1 MYEDREMTSG
11 GDVKLPRQKQTKDFK
26 TQELRE
32 EILLFNDN
40 AKAIYESEKVSNGNK
55 ESLGQFKKRKLWD
68 LYGINYDTW
77 RGTKKRWTDKRTEI
91 IDGIRNG
98 RGSCKN
104 HKKLAQTQGVIVT
117 DPYFDGDDCLS
128 ALDLDNLT
136 NTLAKN
142 IDTIKKSPHTEKIN
156 GALQI
161 KIDLLDSKTC
171 PYTKVAA
178 RLKKK
183 TNVVLPTSTAL
194 STHITE
200 CINNAPSNED
210 SDFYLTSLS
219 LLVSKGEP
227 QPTHTDVKNIG
238 SNNEQLQGT
247 FMLSGE
253 SEGTIVYDMND
264 VPMCPSVADI
274 VSVFD
279 QMYPREVSGEVND
292 LEVALLNNE
301 DMEAHAANWGRIM
314 YVSDNRRPKKKIMK
328 KYSMTIMQGNHPHN
342 GPGSNTFRAV
352 LFFTALPCGSNK
364 DQAYGDT
371 QMSKEGFII
380 TIIRKILPSLKKNND
395 ILTIKRLYH
404 SFASAVADSAQY
416 GARDQTLTNNSTKD
430 DFGAVKFSHLI
441 NNLITCVE
449 KCNTDPSTRNAVM
462 VSTAKDMI
470 ALFIPTKLCEK
481 RI

>member
-1 MYEDREMTSG
+1 M
-11 GDVKLPRQKQTKDFK
+11 
-26 TQELRE
+26 
-32 EILLFNDN
+32 
-40 AKAIYESEKVSNGNK
+40 
-55 ESLGQFKKRKLWD
+55 
-68 LYGINYDTW
+68 
-77 RGTKKRWTDKRTEI
+77 
-91 IDGIRNG
+91 
-98 RGSCKN
+98 
-104 HKKLAQTQGVIVT
+104 
-117 DPYFDGDDCLS
+117 
-128 ALDLDNLT
+128 
-136 NTLAKN
+136 
-142 IDTIKKSPHTEKIN
+142 
-156 GALQI
+156 
-161 KIDLLDSKTC
+161 
-171 PYTKVAA
+171 
-178 RLKKK
+178 KKK

-279 QMYPREVSGEVND
+279 KMYPREFSGEVND

-380 TIIRKILPSLKKNND
+380 TIIRKTLPSLKKNND

-404 SFASAVADSAQY
+404 SFASAVAESAQY
-416 GARDQTLTNNSTKD
+416 GARDQTLKNNSTKD
-430 DFGAVKFSHLI
+430 DFGAAKFSHLI

-449 KCNTDPSTRNAVM
+449 ECNTDPSTRNEVM
-462 VSTAKDMI
+462 VLMAKDMI
-470 ALFIPTKLCEK
+470 AFFIPTKLREK